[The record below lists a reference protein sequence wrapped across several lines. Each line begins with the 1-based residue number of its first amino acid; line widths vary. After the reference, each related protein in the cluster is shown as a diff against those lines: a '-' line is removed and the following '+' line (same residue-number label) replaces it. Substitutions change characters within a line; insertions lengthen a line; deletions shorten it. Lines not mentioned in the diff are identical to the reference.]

1 MWLNM
6 FLNNVSDINF
16 SDGAFDKLILPATEK
31 DLILGFTES
40 QNIHKDQFDDI
51 IEGKGR
57 GIIMLLSG
65 KPGVGK
71 TLTAEAI
78 AEQMKVPLYMMSAGE
93 LGLDPSRV
101 EEKMKDILELCS
113 KWHSIL
119 LIDEGDVFL
128 EERSLH
134 ELERNKLVSI
144 FLRVSEPFFATAM
157 LISTAAGI
165 LRGHPHPDDQPR
177 RDHRQG
183 LPVAH
188 PHQPRVPRPQ
198 HREPAQDLA
207 ELPGGGDA
215 RGAPDGRAGRRAV
228 ATRAQRAADQERAQ
242 DGAAAG
248 PPQDGRGLVLVD
260 RARAD
265 GAGCHAAPA
274 PQHPGDGADPGGDL
288 HVVDFQLAMQIG

>member
-6 FLNNVSDINF
+6 FLNNVADINF
-16 SDGAFDKLILPATEK
+16 SDGAFDKLILPAQQRE
-31 DLILGFTES
+31 LILGFTES
-40 QNIHKDQFDDI
+40 QNEHKDQFDDI

-57 GIIMLLSG
+57 GIVMLLSG

-101 EEKMKDILELCS
+101 EEKLKDILELCS

-144 FLRVSEPFFATAM
+144 FLRVSFPVPITRTP
-157 LISTAAGI
+157 LTSTAARV
-165 LRGHPHPDDQPR
+165 LRGHPDPHDQPR

-188 PHQPRVPRPQ
+188 PHQPRVPGPQ
-198 HREPAQDLA
+198 HGLAPEDLA

-215 RGAPDGRAGRRAV
+215 RGATDGGPGGGAGA
-228 ATRAQRAADQERAQ
+228 AAAQRAADQERAQ

-248 PPQDGRGLVLVD
+248 KAQDRRG
-260 RARAD
+260 
-265 GAGCHAAPA
+265 
-274 PQHPGDGADPGGDL
+274 
-288 HVVDFQLAMQIG
+288 